1 MNKIKYEII
10 KKKTSRNLGSKSIT
24 CIKNND
30 EQLILKQYYSRRKYL
45 NEKYIYIKL
54 KDFKYKPKLIF
65 FDDRKLILA
74 FTDVGDSLTIYM
86 NDNNIDKKEM
96 KQKFGDKIK
105 YIVDQLYDNYRL
117 YHNDLRYKNICIDK
131 NENIFLIDFE
141 LTSYKLFRYEKKY
154 FNFNS
159 IF

>member
-105 YIVDQLYDNYRL
+105 YIVDQL
-117 YHNDLRYKNICIDK
+117 
-131 NENIFLIDFE
+131 
-141 LTSYKLFRYEKKY
+141 
-154 FNFNS
+154 
-159 IF
+159 